1 MSGINPK
8 SSDQNNRSSHQL
20 IIIVIIVH
28 EFHGDKSQTKLQ
40 GRSKCHVLG

>member
-8 SSDQNNRSSHQL
+8 SSHQNNRSSHQL

-28 EFHGDKSQTKLQ
+28 EFHSDTSLKQNFRAT
-40 GRSKCHVLG
+40 VNVTY